1 MFFPEPIKPRKVWS
15 QVIAQQNEDF
25 GLQVNPLHDN
35 CTQRD
40 FKSTLQETVDRDAA
54 LIPDDLDELDVA
66 IGLDGF
72 DSYCHVLLRLVN
84 YKDGTAVESEQK
96 GAGLAV
102 AVGDDH
108 NPNLDLIFGAGL
120 GRDINGAIKNGATV
134 QLHGRA
140 VPIKII
146 GCFDL
151 SAARSVKARRTNAS
165 PWSNALVPE
174 LIINAN
180 QDADMDAIEKLILE
194 KMPLLGEG
202 GEEEEA
208 KLSHFAS
215 SFPWSCSRC
224 DYMVA
229 DQQEE
234 DDNVAEMKEAR
245 SAKSKKGRGAGEA
258 GGEARRGA
266 RPVHGVPADHPRA
279 RPIREPRRPAAR
291 DRHQPAGED
300 HEVLLS
306 RPGAPRLRPRHAG
319 ADRCLLRAHRLR
331 TRPTAEG

>member
-245 SAKSKKGRGAGEA
+245 SAKSKKGRSGW
-258 GGEARRGA
+258 RST
-266 RPVHGVPADHPRA
+266 
-279 RPIREPRRPAAR
+279 PRRTTSTWSTS
-291 DRHQPAGED
+291 GSS
-300 HEVLLS
+300 S
-306 RPGAPRLRPRHAG
+306 RS
-319 ADRCLLRAHRLR
+319 AHTR
-331 TRPTAEG
+331 TSSTCCTGSTSTCRRRS